1 MCYSL
6 LQIWLVMCIFWCFR
20 LRVVCQQESPAVP
33 LVSFQT
39 PTNEF
44 LLYSRWPAQQAL
56 NGKPQRHWLFSL
68 HVLTEMEMSLS
79 SFLMGFVRLCVIMN
93 ALFLTSCPAHPYPSP
108 LSVSLC
114 LLLSL
119 SLSLSPSLTCS
130 LISCLSLHL
139 VELKA
144 KTLRPGCSTDESSA
158 CSPMTLCFW
167 FVCYR
172 LKTETGN
179 SRRSWSWLNRSC
191 SKPSARP
198 RLCLRWRPS
207 SLRG

>member
-119 SLSLSPSLTCS
+119 SLSLS
-130 LISCLSLHL
+130 LSLPDL
-139 VELKA
+139 QSYFLP
-144 KTLRPGCSTDESSA
+144 LSSP
-158 CSPMTLCFW
+158 CGTQ
-167 FVCYR
+167 
-172 LKTETGN
+172 
-179 SRRSWSWLNRSC
+179 
-191 SKPSARP
+191 SKNPEARM
-198 RLCLRWRPS
+198 
-207 SLRG
+207 